1 MLRTCPQHQTPM
13 KLHRHLVLAIF
24 TLVLGACGFHLREEA
39 VLPASMQR
47 VAIEGADPLSPLG
60 RDLRKALTRAGAQI
74 VEDGSGGPTVLRIS
88 TNKFRTDVLS
98 VSDNARA
105 NEYTLRYQVE
115 LDVVDAGGK
124 ALLPRQSIELTR
136 IFTFDATQ
144 AIGIAAEQDVLTKE
158 LQRDMVQSIMRR
170 LEVIGQTPKP

>member
-1 MLRTCPQHQTPM
+1 M
-13 KLHRHLVLAIF
+13 KFHRLFILAIF
-24 TLVLGACGFHLREEA
+24 TLAVSACGFHLREDA
-39 VLPASMQR
+39 MLPSSMER
-47 VAIEGADPLSPLG
+47 VAIEGVDSLSPLG
-60 RDLRKALTRAGAQI
+60 RDLRKALTHAGAQV
-74 VEDGSGGPTVLRIS
+74 VEDGSGEPTVLRIS
-88 TNKFRTDVLS
+88 TNSFRTDVLT

-115 LDVVDAGGK
+115 LDVVDASDQP
-124 ALLPRQSIELTR
+124 LLPRQSIELTR

-170 LEVIGQTPKP
+170 LEVIGQTPNP